1 MVTRLLE
8 RLSLLRQVALAGA
21 LAAALAMLAALVPV
35 HYGYS
40 VSPVA
45 LALGSALLTT
55 VLLGWLVQRAT
66 RATAAVT
73 QAARHLV
80 RDDTSDDAQL
90 PFRSESLDLQ
100 DCTLALR
107 RMVDVLR
114 ERITALQSHNTALG
128 SQLQSRTQELSSLQD
143 LSVGLAQ
150 HSDVGQLVNEALSAL
165 EQTMAYSSASVW
177 ARGDLD
183 ANQPVTLLGYRSS
196 AGELSGLRLEDL
208 AGLRL
213 SRSNIQRYEQ
223 IEREGLAIVENR
235 PKQSL
240 LSWLWEMVTDDA
252 RTSALYRS
260 TRAWM
265 AVPLQ
270 VRDRVLGVLRV
281 DHAEPDYFDPERK
294 RLLQA
299 VGSQTALAMR
309 HAHLLA
315 RERDQAVVAERN
327 RIARDLHDAV
337 SQTLFAANL
346 IAGALAKEP
355 DLSGP
360 SMQQVQTL
368 ERLNRGALAEMRM
381 LMFELR
387 PDALEGARLSELI
400 QQATAALAA
409 RGEITIHTDIDAT
422 EPPPAQRTQVYRVA
436 QEALSNVARHSGA
449 HEVSVSWKVA
459 APGQGVLT
467 VHDNGHGF
475 VTGQDHPGHFGLEN
489 MSQRATQLGGEL
501 LIESTPGLGTH
512 VQLTMKWTAKDP
524 PKDPPKGPS
533 KARQESAKL
542 ETAKPQNNLQ
552 P

>member
-1 MVTRLLE
+1 MVSSLLE
-8 RLSLLRQVALAGA
+8 RLSLLRQVVLAGVLAATIAALGAQLGSALAPS
-21 LAAALAMLAALVPV
+21 LI
-35 HYGYS
+35 
-40 VSPVA
+40 
-45 LALGSALLTT
+45 ALGSALLGS
-55 VLLGWLVQRAT
+55 LLVGWVAYRAT

-73 QAARHLV
+73 MAARHLV
-80 RDDTSDDAQL
+80 REDATDDTQL
-90 PFRSESLDLQ
+90 PFRTESLDLQ

-107 RMVDVLR
+107 HMVDVLR
-114 ERITALQSHNTALG
+114 ERITALQAHNTALG
-128 SQLQSRTQELSSLQD
+128 SQLQTRTQELSSLQD

-150 HSDVGQLVNEALSAL
+150 HSDVGQLVSEALRAL

-183 ANQPVTLLGYRSS
+183 PKQPVTLLGYRSGAS
-196 AGELSGLRLEDL
+196 ELAGLGLNDL

-223 IEREGLAIVENR
+223 IEREGHAIIENR

-281 DHAEPDYFDPERK
+281 DHSEPDYFDAERT
-294 RLLQA
+294 RLLNA

-346 IAGALAKEP
+346 LAGALVKDP
-355 DLSGP
+355 TLTGP
-360 SMQQVQTL
+360 SKLQVETL

-387 PDALEGARLSELI
+387 PDALEGTRLAELM
-400 QQATAALAA
+400 QHATAALQA
-409 RGEITIHTDIDAT
+409 RGEINIHADIDAA
-422 EPPPAQRTQVYRVA
+422 EPPPAQRTHVYRVA
-436 QEALSNVARHSGA
+436 QEALSNVARHSA
-449 HEVSVSWKVA
+449 ASEVFVSWKVS
-459 APGQGVLT
+459 APGQGLLT
-467 VHDNGHGF
+467 VRDNGHGF
-475 VTGQDHPGHFGLEN
+475 DTGEAHPGHFGLEN
-489 MSQRATQLGGEL
+489 MSERATQLGGSL
-501 LIESTPGLGTH
+501 KIESTPGEGTR
-512 VQLTMKWTAKDP
+512 VDLSMKWTP
-524 PKDPPKGPS
+524 TEQPKTKH
-533 KARQESAKL
+533 
-542 ETAKPQNNLQ
+542 
-552 P
+552 